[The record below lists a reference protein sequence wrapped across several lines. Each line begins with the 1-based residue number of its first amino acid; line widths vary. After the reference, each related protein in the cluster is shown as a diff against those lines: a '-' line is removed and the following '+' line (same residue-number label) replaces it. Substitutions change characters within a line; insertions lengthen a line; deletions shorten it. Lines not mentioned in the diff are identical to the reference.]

1 MLLTRMLVMMIIWV
15 GELEFLE
22 RWIGGKVPALA
33 PLPSD
38 TFTRGLPPQ
47 PVSIL
52 ACCAIPLEVHV
63 ALCLEVQHTWRCI
76 WCTASLPVSILAFC
90 WCILYR

>member
-1 MLLTRMLVMMIIWV
+1 MLVMMIIWV

-52 ACCAIPLEVHV
+52 DQRLYNTPKGTLVVRAHGKLPGPHSPACLHP
-63 ALCLEVQHTWRCI
+63 T
-76 WCTASLPVSILAFC
+76 SLSSKISLK
-90 WCILYR
+90 